1 MTAEDLDQHY
11 ESSEGIQGLRV
22 MEEPNSKAEN
32 KACTGRDL
40 SKGKQNVLDEYRL
53 TTRDFVETVEL
64 ELKATAE
71 WRGKAN

>member
-1 MTAEDLDQHY
+1 
-11 ESSEGIQGLRV
+11 